1 MSSKNYLDKNGLT
14 YFWGKVK
21 SYVSGMITQSDW
33 NEEDSSASDYV
44 KNKPFYLEEFQNST
58 VCEDSSF
65 STDRDETSGKY
76 YCILSNNAGYADT
89 IYIGG
94 TANLVLND
102 VSYSGIV
109 QFNDEYGNYYV
120 SFGLSGYNVDISS
133 SGVVFYSDFGSAS
146 GFISLTLPSADLY
159 VDPNYQKLFDDSIGD
174 IPVSIDWEN
183 FNEGQVLG
191 IDWNVGW
198 TNIDVSS
205 SGTPDWS
212 VTDTTDR
219 TYIANKPSVKAGSG
233 TNGVVVG
240 MIENDSNAVIYTL
253 YLTGSANVRTY
264 SYTTQDTLPS
274 SALLKAN
281 GYIERSNGNQTF
293 RSLIE
298 SIDTSN
304 HTITLIN
311 SLDPYSAISSGT
323 ASIYYKYG
331 NVANNT
337 NSYAEG
343 KGTRAFGSSSHA
355 EGLGSLAHSN
365 SDHAEGYLSTAAGG
379 YSHAEGRNTYANG
392 IASHAEGSFTR
403 AIVENQH
410 VQGKYNIEDTS
421 GTYAHIV
428 GNGNAS
434 TPSNAHTL
442 DWNGNGWY
450 AGKLT
455 VGTAPTNT
463 LDVATKGYVDTA
475 VSGVSSSLMLT
486 ATVNNTT
493 VTFTGATP
501 SEVYAAAS
509 GGALVQA
516 TIPLVWGDG
525 IFDLKEYAYDSSGGD
540 YYFIFSNVTSDM
552 GRPQNRLVQCSL
564 STGSATSW
572 TGSLQESC
580 LVGASIFE
588 DVDGVFIDDT
598 TLANNQI
605 LRYDVNYG
613 SFVNA
618 DAPQDNNTTYTI
630 SISGNVITLTPSSGQ
645 AQSITLPVYNG
656 GVA

>member
-1 MSSKNYLDKNGLT
+1 MAKDITLLGASYSDVPSVELPQTGGGKAEFFDVSDTTATAGDVASGKAFYSS
-14 YFWGKVK
+14 
-21 SYVSGMITQSDW
+21 SGVRTVGTQVPVQSDW
-33 NEEDSSASDYV
+33 NETDNTASDYV
-44 KNKPFYLEEFQNST
+44 KNKPIYLDDFYTYTVINNQTFTTEAYEDGVGGQGCELST
-58 VCEDSSF
+58 
-65 STDRDETSGKY
+65 
-76 YCILSNNAGYADT
+76 NNYMNGL
-89 IYIGG
+89 YIGG
-94 TANLVLND
+94 TASITINGTTYNKEVHLINNEVVEFEIGN
-102 VSYSGIV
+102 G
-109 QFNDEYGNYYV
+109 YGNIFM
-120 SFGLSGYNVDISS
+120 SNQGIS
-133 SGVVFYSDFGSAS
+133 YMHDFAGTTET
-146 GFISLTLPSADLY
+146 LTITLTIPTATLY
-159 VDPNYQKLFDDSIGD
+159 IDPNYQKLFDDSIGD

-183 FNEGQVLG
+183 LDEGQVLG

-212 VTDTTDR
+212 TTDATDR
-219 TYIANKPSVKAGSG
+219 TYIANKPSIKTGTG

-240 MIENDSNAVIYTL
+240 MIENDSSAVIYTL

-281 GYIERSNGNQTF
+281 GYIEHSNGNQTF

-298 SIDTSN
+298 SVDTSN

-311 SLDPYSAISSGT
+311 SLDPYDAISSGT

-337 NSYAEG
+337 NGYAEG

-428 GNGNAS
+428 GNGTSS
-434 TPSNAHTL
+434 TRSNAHTL

-455 VGTAPTNT
+455 VGTAPTNNM
-463 LDVATKGYVDTA
+463 DVATKQYVDTA
-475 VSGVSSSLMLT
+475 VSGVT
-486 ATVNNTT
+486 
-493 VTFTGATP
+493 
-501 SEVYAAAS
+501 
-509 GGALVQA
+509 
-516 TIPLVWGDG
+516 
-525 IFDLKEYAYDSSGGD
+525 
-540 YYFIFSNVTSDM
+540 
-552 GRPQNRLVQCSL
+552 
-564 STGSATSW
+564 
-572 TGSLQESC
+572 
-580 LVGASIFE
+580 
-588 DVDGVFIDDT
+588 DT
-598 TLANNQI
+598 
-605 LRYDVNYG
+605 
-613 SFVNA
+613 
-618 DAPQDNNTTYTI
+618 NTTYTI
-630 SISGNVITLTPSSGQ
+630 SISGNVITLTPSTGT
-645 AQSITLPVYNG
+645 AQTITLPVYNG
-656 GVA
+656 GVT